1 MKKNSC
7 RIILFILLIF
17 FTIIFISFDETDM
30 TIDFNNAK
38 DIAIKSNT
46 DLLKAKNEYELAK
59 LNYNQ
64 ALANLYYPS
73 ISFSSSI
80 STTTGNSSSS

>member
-64 ALANLYYPS
+64 ALANLY
-73 ISFSSSI
+73 
-80 STTTGNSSSS
+80 